1 MLASTVLTLD
11 QMDFDAIFQ
20 QINQSLSRKLYALQ
34 NLALKNPL
42 PGSFACFFDPSEL
55 SAILCVLSG
64 NPLRA
69 VFSKIEIFLATAK
82 YSTLYARAS
91 RVPPRVLAVWAK
103 TLRGQLLLS
112 VNFAF

>member
-1 MLASTVLTLD
+1 MLVSTVLTLD

-42 PGSFACFFDPSEL
+42 PESFACFFDPQRTF
-55 SAILCVLSG
+55 G
-64 NPLRA
+64 NPLRTFWQNRD
-69 VFSKIEIFLATAK
+69 FSCHGAK

-103 TLRGQLLLS
+103 TLREQLLLS